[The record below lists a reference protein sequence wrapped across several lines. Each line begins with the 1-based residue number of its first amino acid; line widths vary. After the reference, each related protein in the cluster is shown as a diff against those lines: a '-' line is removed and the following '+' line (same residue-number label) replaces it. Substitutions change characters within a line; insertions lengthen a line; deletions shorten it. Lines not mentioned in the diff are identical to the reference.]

1 MDADMDHLLI
11 YICWLFAHACLLG
24 FILIGWWRFGYRDGG
39 ARGFIPNPRRRGV
52 FSIIFGVGIIAVM
65 IVIQW
70 KHELQS
76 IGSSQATNNA
86 AVGIGFIYFFPWIY
100 LTVLGFCREL
110 QKKLQKT
117 I

>member
-1 MDADMDHLLI
+1 MPTWTTYSSISAGYLRMRVFWALFLLAGGDLAI
-11 YICWLFAHACLLG
+11 ETAEPEVLF
-24 FILIGWWRFGYRDGG
+24 LIPGG
-39 ARGFIPNPRRRGV
+39 EV
-52 FSIIFGVGIIAVM
+52 FFGVGIIAVM